1 MEWTAISSP
10 ISWLQCQGG
19 VKASSMLVELLHA
32 TKLIEVLRVY
42 WRAMGAAILDF
53 VSSTIDLVHTEDS

>member
-1 MEWTAISSP
+1 
-10 ISWLQCQGG
+10 
-19 VKASSMLVELLHA
+19 MLVELLHA